1 MTYFRKIFARTAIS
15 YIHFIEIGESTLNC
29 VYMGAFKYDV
39 SKILENFTLPLSA
52 TVSIKRP
59 PPPPLLTSAFV
70 RPPPHFKEPHTQF
83 TNSNTK
89 CLSYPA

>member
-29 VYMGAFKYDV
+29 VSIWERSHMTSARFW
-39 SKILENFTLPLSA
+39 KILPSPLSA
-52 TVSIKRP
+52 LGDPPPFDDVSICQTP
-59 PPPPLLTSAFV
+59 PPY
-70 RPPPHFKEPHTQF
+70 FKEPPKQF

>member
-1 MTYFRKIFARTAIS
+1 
-15 YIHFIEIGESTLNC
+15 
-29 VYMGAFKYDV
+29 MGAFTYDV
-39 SKILENFTLPLSA
+39 RKILEMFTLPLSA

-59 PPPPLLTSAFV
+59 PPPLMTSAFA
-70 RPPPHFKEPHTQF
+70 RPPHFKEPPTQF

>member
-1 MTYFRKIFARTAIS
+1 
-15 YIHFIEIGESTLNC
+15 
-29 VYMGAFKYDV
+29 MGAFTYDV

-52 TVSIKRP
+52 LSD
-59 PPPPLLTSAFV
+59 PPPLMTSAFA
-70 RPPPHFKEPHTQF
+70 RHPPHFKEPPTQF